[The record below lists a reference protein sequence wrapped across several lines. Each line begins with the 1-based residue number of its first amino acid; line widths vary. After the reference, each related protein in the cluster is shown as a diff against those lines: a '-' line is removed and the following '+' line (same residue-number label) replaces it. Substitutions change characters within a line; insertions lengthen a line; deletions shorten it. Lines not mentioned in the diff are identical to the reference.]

1 MKGRFFWGIILIL
14 VGAGFLLDQANYI
27 EFGTV
32 ISTYWPSIIILA
44 GISGLFEKGSSK
56 LGNLIVISLGALFQ
70 LKQLDYI
77 EFNVFRAFWPIV
89 LILIGLNMIFSR
101 GVKSHKEININFSD
115 KKKIAKNGVKILP

>member
-1 MKGRFFWGIILIL
+1 MKGRFFWGGIILIL

-56 LGNLIVISLGALFQ
+56 LGNLIVISLGGALFQ

-77 EFNVFRAFWPIV
+77 EFNVLEHF
-89 LILIGLNMIFSR
+89 GL
-101 GVKSHKEININFSD
+101 
-115 KKKIAKNGVKILP
+115 